1 MKQPDSGILLLVA
14 SSLTLAALGCEPGGV
29 GDPCVPEDEYRPAF
43 SNYGLDEVNIESR
56 SFQCETRLCLVNH
69 FQGRVT
75 CPYGQTQDEANNSP
89 RCFVPGHKGEPDEK
103 IEVAVAAQLEAR
115 QDERSVYCS
124 CRCAGPDQNARY
136 CQCPDGYNCTK
147 LVDDLGL
154 GRGQLAGSYCVRSGT
169 AYDTQKKPPLTEC
182 RWSPGADAPEV
193 PCEEND

>member
-1 MKQPDSGILLLVA
+1 MMKQRNSGILFLVA
-14 SSLTLAALGCEPGGV
+14 ASLTLAALGCEPGGV
-29 GDPCVPEDEYRPAF
+29 GDPCVPEDEYRPQF

-75 CPYGQTQDEANNSP
+75 CTYGQTQAEAESAQP
-89 RCFVPGHKGEPDEK
+89 RCFTPGHKDDPNFR
-103 IEVAVAAQLEAR
+103 IQVAVAPQLQTRQAEAA
-115 QDERSVYCS
+115 VYCS

-136 CQCPDGYNCTK
+136 CECPDGYNCTK

-169 AYDTQKKPPLTEC
+169 AYDAQKKVLIEC
-182 RWSPGADAPEV
+182 NRDTAECQEYD
-193 PCEEND
+193 